1 MADHQVAHV
10 YVRRPERV
18 PEVQRLLQGL
28 PGVERVLDEDGKR
41 AAGLD
46 HPRSGELVALARADR
61 WFTYYYW
68 LDDARAPDFART
80 VDIHRKPG
88 YDPVELFLDPA
99 LRLPKVSV
107 GWRLAKKALGFRY
120 LMDVIPLDASLVKGS
135 HGRPTDD
142 LAAGPARD
150 LERAWPPPRRPGRRH
165 HGQGAAPGPRV
176 PDLNLRRP
184 SPRLRRWRLVSHRED
199 GVRQPLLNAGLPSRP
214 LRLNRA

>member
-1 MADHQVAHV
+1 MLRAQGLLRVYTQDGMEYLDPWTSRAFAVADHQVAHV

-18 PEVQRLLQGL
+18 AEVHRLLAGL
-28 PGVERVLDEDGKR
+28 TGVERVLDQEGQR

-46 HPRSGELVALARADR
+46 HPRSGELVLVARPDR

-99 LRLPKVSV
+99 LRVPQASV

-135 HGRPTDD
+135 HGRPTDN
-142 LAAGPARD
+142 LAAGPVVISS
-150 LERAWPPPRRPGRRH
+150 ERELLPDGPVDATAVKTLLLDHVFGR
-165 HGQGAAPGPRV
+165 
-176 PDLNLRRP
+176 
-184 SPRLRRWRLVSHRED
+184 
-199 GVRQPLLNAGLPSRP
+199 
-214 LRLNRA
+214 